1 MAMHRKATDLR
12 HSLACVSCRIV
23 SVCSNSERLAY
34 MCTPSVSAC
43 AVEVELHGPS
53 FAVVLGI
60 FSMAGVGVGDASH
73 ARRSY
78 ASSQESEWPSGE
90 DDGKRPLR
98 RCHCGTA
105 RWPLHLQKV
114 SCWGAAGGR
123 R

>member
-73 ARRSY
+73 VAATLPARRV
-78 ASSQESEWPSGE
+78 SGRA
-90 DDGKRPLR
+90 GKTMGSG
-98 RCHCGTA
+98 H
-105 RWPLHLQKV
+105 
-114 SCWGAAGGR
+114 
-123 R
+123 